1 MAHTLALSETLK
13 HIMDTLGITLQ
24 ELARSVGASDKTVA
38 RWLADETYPQ
48 HGSREKLAELELLT
62 ERLLESFVSADAVSD
77 WIRSQNGYLGTL
89 RPIDALACGRI
100 DRVDAALESILSGIY
115 I

>member
-1 MAHTLALSETLK
+1 MALSETLK
-13 HIMDTLGITLQ
+13 HMMETLGITPR
-24 ELARSVGASDKTVA
+24 ELARTVGASDKTVA

-48 HGSREKLAELELLT
+48 HGSREKLAELDSLT
-62 ERLLESFVSADAVSD
+62 ERLQDSFVSPDAIAD
-77 WIRSQNGYLGTL
+77 WIRSQSGYLGKL
-89 RPIDALACGRI
+89 RPIDALVCGRI